1 MRIPAI
7 PARIFKSV
15 RFLFVMTILLGIVYP
30 AVVTGIAQLIFPDK
44 ANGSLIV
51 LDGKVRG
58 SSLLAQRFDSPQFF
72 HPRPSATDYT
82 YIGAGASNQGPI
94 SAALVK
100 TVEDRQV
107 TWERSYGSL
116 APEEMLYASGSGLDP
131 DISVDAALAQ
141 VNTVAKARGLS
152 DYSRRA
158 LVAAINEQARA
169 SKGLI
174 GVVRIN
180 VMKLNT
186 LLETDPEYRGTVTRQ

>member
-1 MRIPAI
+1 
-7 PARIFKSV
+7 
-15 RFLFVMTILLGIVYP
+15 MTILLGLIYP
-30 AVVTGIAQLIFPDK
+30 AVVTGIAQLAFPDK

-51 LDGKVRG
+51 IDGHVRG
-58 SSLLAQRFDSPQFF
+58 SSLLAQKFDSPRFF

-94 SAALVK
+94 SAALAK
-100 TVEDRQV
+100 TMEDRRV

-116 APEEMLYASGSGLDP
+116 APEEMLHASGSGLDP
-131 DISVDAALAQ
+131 DISVDAALVQ

-158 LVAAINEQARA
+158 LVAAIYEQARA
-169 SKGLI
+169 SRSLI

-186 LLETDPEYRGTVTRQ
+186 LLETAPEYRGTVTGQ